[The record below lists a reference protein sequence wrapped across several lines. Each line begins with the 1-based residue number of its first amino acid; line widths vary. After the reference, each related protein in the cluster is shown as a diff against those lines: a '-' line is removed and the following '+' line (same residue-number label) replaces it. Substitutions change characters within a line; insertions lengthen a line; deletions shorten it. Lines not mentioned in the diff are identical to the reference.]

1 MASFTSRY
9 TGLLLRGRCV
19 VFLAWFVVLV
29 LGGLYGLKFLGET
42 KLDFEAPDGSPAKAA
57 QYAMSHSFP
66 NSHAAAHHHHHD
78 ATAADAADAAYAGAL
93 GVQAQAGSGK
103 KQDLTSQFQTIVL
116 VSSSR
121 RPSSPPSSSSPSPSV
136 LCNAT
141 ADFDAGLKRALE
153 IYANES
159 KTSLAYASYYTLTAL
174 GAGAFAE
181 QVR

>member
-1 MASFTSRY
+1 MATFTSLY

-57 QYAMSHSFP
+57 QDAMAHSFP
-66 NSHAAAHHHHHD
+66 NSHAAAHHHHH
-78 ATAADAADAAYAGAL
+78 ADAAAL
-93 GVQAQAGSGK
+93 GVHAHAGSGK

-116 VSSSR
+116 VSSNNGHH
-121 RPSSPPSSSSPSPSV
+121 PSSSSSSSPSPSV
-136 LCNAT
+136 LCNET
-141 ADFDAGLKRALE
+141 ADFDAGLKHALE
-153 IYANES
+153 TYANDS
-159 KTSLAYASYYTLTAL
+159 KTSLAYASYYTLTDL